1 MSLCEVFDV
10 CLTTYSDA
18 MDKAALQDLFAYTG
32 WAWHQI
38 KAAIPDDETIQAVAP
53 GSGWPTLRN
62 CLGHIVL
69 AYDRWIPAIVDL
81 ETRPMP
87 ELAPGDFLAWSQ
99 IDAQRRRTRD
109 PLQFHLEAWT
119 DDALMAAWP
128 RLRDA
133 PRVPLSPRP
142 RLGASRPVASQPG
155 VANRPLTSRP
165 QTAKLMPFGW
175 PGGRAFGCCPDPAW
189 AAFLPWA

>member
-99 IDAQRRRTRD
+99 IDAERRRTRD

-119 DDALMAAWP
+119 DADLDTQHPVDVDGGPVRYSRGELITHLLLHERGHHGDVTTLLWQLGLDSETP
-128 RLRDA
+128 LEYRFHLGRD
-133 PRVPLSPRP
+133 
-142 RLGASRPVASQPG
+142 
-155 VANRPLTSRP
+155 
-165 QTAKLMPFGW
+165 
-175 PGGRAFGCCPDPAW
+175 
-189 AAFLPWA
+189 